1 MQDEYLWVQSQA
13 ERLISANSNFIDRHY
28 IAFSKLTQL
37 LIPED
42 CDKLNNLA
50 YSGLKLISDKSFGD
64 LSANHVSLFKIILNF
79 DGSLPSYPV
88 LNGLPYTSVFED
100 SPAKTLTDS
109 RAESLKT
116 AIKAT
121 GKITLFDKI
130 VGTGFLVGP
139 NIVMTNRH
147 VAQLLAQE
155 TKSGWN
161 FISDSFVDFEGETD
175 NTITKLCKIT
185 KILYTPSARINSQKI
200 DHNKLDIAF
209 LQIHTVDNMPEPVN
223 FNTSCGLDNGDD
235 IFAIGF
241 PVQQYKAHDA
251 ADFLQKFFNRY
262 LGSKKVAPGKII
274 NCDCSYP
281 GRKCHSAS
289 TLAGNSGSLIVKS
302 NSESITAAIHYG
314 GCMQPVKENW
324 CHDIAYFLNDATS
337 AEIRKIIADTGCKI
351 VSL

>member
-28 IAFSKLTQL
+28 IEFSKLTQL

-64 LSANHVSLFKIILNF
+64 IPVNQVSLFKIILSF

-100 SPAKTLTDS
+100 SPVKTLTDS

-130 VGTGFLVGP
+130 IGTGFLVGP

-155 TKSGWN
+155 IKSGWN
-161 FISDSFVDFEGETD
+161 FISDSFIDFEGETD
-175 NTITKLCKIT
+175 NTTTKLCKIT
-185 KILYTPSARINSQKI
+185 KILYTPPARINSQKI
-200 DHNKLDIAF
+200 DHNKLDVAF
-209 LQIHTVDNMPEPVN
+209 LQIEAVDNMPEPVS
-223 FNTSCGLDNGDD
+223 FDTACTLDNGDD
-235 IFAIGF
+235 IFVIGF
-241 PVQQYKAHDA
+241 PVQQLKSQDG
-251 ADFLQKFFNRY
+251 ADFMQKFFDRY
-262 LGSKKVAPGKII
+262 LGLKKVAPGKII

-302 NSESITAAIHYG
+302 NSESIAAAIHYG
-314 GCMQPVKENW
+314 GCMQPVRENW
-324 CHDIAYFLNDATS
+324 CHDISYFLNDDTTADM
-337 AEIRKIIADTGCKI
+337 RKIVVDNGCNI
-351 VSL
+351 FPI